1 MDAPLKHGGNHVAQT
16 LMQHDV
22 KYVFTLCGGHISPI
36 LTGCNTLGIKVI
48 DVRNEA
54 TAVFAADAV
63 SRLSNNIG
71 VATVTAGPGLTN
83 TITAI
88 KNTQM
93 AQVPVLILGG
103 SKIESKI
110 SLVDNM
116 LPKVDTIL
124 IGGAMAFTFL
134 KVKGK
139 NVGASIVDR
148 NNLKVICLD
157 FDGVVVDSN
166 SIKSMAFIEIFEPYQ
181 DKILEIKKFQE
192 ENESLSRFIKFEY
205 IAKNILMLEMPEKK
219 VSEWHKMYSDLT
231 IEKVSSCNEVNGA
244 LDFINY
250 FKKLMPI
257 YLVSAT
263 PLDDLNIIIN
273 KRGYSDL
280 FKKIYG
286 SPQKKQDA
294 LKEIINDEHI
304 NHADII
310 FIGDS
315 QSDLTAAND
324 INICFYGFN
333 SGRKF
338 ENFASYN
345 NFEALKQKI
354 NEDYYFH

>member
-1 MDAPLKHGGNHVAQT
+1 M
-16 LMQHDV
+16 M
-22 KYVFTLCGGHISPI
+22 
-36 LTGCNTLGIKVI
+36 
-48 DVRNEA
+48 
-54 TAVFAADAV
+54 
-63 SRLSNNIG
+63 
-71 VATVTAGPGLTN
+71 
-83 TITAI
+83 
-88 KNTQM
+88 
-93 AQVPVLILGG
+93 
-103 SKIESKI
+103 
-110 SLVDNM
+110 
-116 LPKVDTIL
+116 
-124 IGGAMAFTFL
+124 
-134 KVKGK
+134 
-139 NVGASIVDR
+139 
-148 NNLKVICLD
+148 
-157 FDGVVVDSN
+157 
-166 SIKSMAFIEIFEPYQ
+166 
-181 DKILEIKKFQE
+181 KILQIIVK
-192 ENESLSRFIKFEY
+192 
-205 IAKNILMLEMPEKK
+205 AKQNILMLEMPEKK

-273 KRGYSDL
+273 KRGYGDL

-338 ENFASYN
+338 ENFESYN